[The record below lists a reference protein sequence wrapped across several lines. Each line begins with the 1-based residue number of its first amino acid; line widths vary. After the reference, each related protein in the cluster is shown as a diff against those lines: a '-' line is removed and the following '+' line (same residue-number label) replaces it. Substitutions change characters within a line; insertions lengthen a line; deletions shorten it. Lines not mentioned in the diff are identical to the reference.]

1 MTILQ
6 SQNVKVLITTNQE
19 IRLTRALIIIKEAV
33 LVEEAIIK
41 EGVTV
46 EIIRHLADIAKE
58 AEVTEEVHKIM
69 QILIFLRFYQQQM

>member
-19 IRLTRALIIIKEAV
+19 SRCLTRALIIIKEAV

-46 EIIRHLADIAKE
+46 EIIRHLADITKE

-69 QILIFLRFYQQQM
+69 RILIFFRFY